1 MSFISDIT
9 AGTPTTGV
17 WVGGLPSGVDNDQG
31 NIRDGG
37 NVSETD
43 RWSSN
48 ALGEGNPIT
57 TISSGVNNTFALGP
71 GTFNNQPSQDIMR
84 VTTTLAGVSNNAL
97 LAGSSNSAD
106 SSTIHQ
112 LAVMKVRLY
121 KTAVRNG
128 DWNEYS
134 GWSSVPTVVES
145 GGYDIGMGSDQSSDL
160 KANSTDNAANPTS
173 SVPGEWA
180 EHQGV
185 LGLPTT
191 GNYGA
196 RYLW

>member
-9 AGTPTTGV
+9 AATPTTGV
-17 WVGGLPSGVDNDQG
+17 WVGGFPSGVDNDQG

-37 NVSETD
+37 DIAETT
-43 RWSSN
+43 RWSKN

-57 TISSGVNNTFALGP
+57 TISSGVNNTFATGP
-71 GTFNNQPSQDIMR
+71 GTWNNQPSQDIMR
-84 VTTTLAGVSNNAL
+84 VTTTIAGITNNAL
-97 LAGSSNSAD
+97 LAGASNSAD

-121 KTAVRNG
+121 KTAIRAGN
-128 DWNEYS
+128 WNEYS
-134 GWSSVPTVVES
+134 GWSSAPTVVES
-145 GGYDIGMGSDQSSDL
+145 GGYDIGMSADQSSDL
-160 KANSTDNAANPTS
+160 KANKTDNAANPTS
-173 SVPGEWA
+173 SVPGEWT